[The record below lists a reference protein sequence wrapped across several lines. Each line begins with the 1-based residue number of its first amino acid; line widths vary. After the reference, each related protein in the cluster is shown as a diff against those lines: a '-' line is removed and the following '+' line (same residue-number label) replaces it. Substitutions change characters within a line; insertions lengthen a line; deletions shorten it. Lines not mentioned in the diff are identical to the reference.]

1 MYYTGMVTEE
11 THQTCSDEECSSLR
25 SHKLHGGDS
34 STRAPGVASLS
45 ISLFQL
51 AILSSRP
58 LAHCCLKFRHLP
70 RQTLHILHRRRGP
83 IARPLLPPTTSLDQ
97 DPATPS
103 IACISIGKV
112 VGDSNVPEQ
121 TFLGLSNNAF
131 YPVDPCLNGNKL
143 VHSELKQYVS
153 KNDFSAAA
161 TTEKGCVAVAS
172 NKDDPRLFDHLGI
185 NAKTALPALP
195 ALRTVPGADNL
206 EHTHT
211 MTSILSSQKDGRYFP
226 PQRAAIPARWENSS
240 PSPSN
245 KASKRNPTSKPHN
258 STSPSPCN
266 LTGSSRGRVLDERTG
281 SWCGVEGDCP
291 GEEELCMSYLQRSKE
306 MFCCQLHG
314 YVDRSATHA
323 EVRRQQSHSA
333 DVLTKAQILGIEIR
347 ALEKLHRVLRAI
359 LDIDATDA
367 YDFWVIAGDE
377 TAGPSYCEGIDIDA
391 AAIAEFV
398 PTLTCS

>member
-34 STRAPGVASLS
+34 STRAPGVAAWGAVFSSLS

-206 EHTHT
+206 EHTHDDFHSLLEKGRQILST
-211 MTSILSSQKDGRYFP
+211 TARGNPSTLETFEPIDEQQRVEAETDFKASQLNIPITVQFDRIVKRKSSGRADRKLVRGVKKCSVANYMDTSIAVPPTYKDL
-226 PQRAAIPARWENSS
+226 QQD
-240 PSPSN
+240 
-245 KASKRNPTSKPHN
+245 
-258 STSPSPCN
+258 
-266 LTGSSRGRVLDERTG
+266 LT
-281 SWCGVEGDCP
+281 
-291 GEEELCMSYLQRSKE
+291 
-306 MFCCQLHG
+306 
-314 YVDRSATHA
+314 
-323 EVRRQQSHSA
+323 
-333 DVLTKAQILGIEIR
+333 
-347 ALEKLHRVLRAI
+347 
-359 LDIDATDA
+359 
-367 YDFWVIAGDE
+367 
-377 TAGPSYCEGIDIDA
+377 
-391 AAIAEFV
+391 
-398 PTLTCS
+398 

>member
-34 STRAPGVASLS
+34 STRAPGVASAT
-45 ISLFQL
+45 SLAKPSTSFTV
-51 AILSSRP
+51 A
-58 LAHCCLKFRHLP
+58 A
-70 RQTLHILHRRRGP
+70 GP
-83 IARPLLPPTTSLDQ
+83 SPGLFFLPPQVSTK
-97 DPATPS
+97 DPATPF

-112 VGDSNVPEQ
+112 VEDSNVPEQ

-206 EHTHT
+206 EHTHDDFHSLLEKGRQILST
-211 MTSILSSQKDGRYFP
+211 TARGNPTTLETFEPIDEQQRVEAETDFKASQLNIPITVQFDRIVKRKSSGRADRKLKGSVANYMDTSIAVPPTYKDL
-226 PQRAAIPARWENSS
+226 QQD
-240 PSPSN
+240 
-245 KASKRNPTSKPHN
+245 
-258 STSPSPCN
+258 
-266 LTGSSRGRVLDERTG
+266 LT
-281 SWCGVEGDCP
+281 
-291 GEEELCMSYLQRSKE
+291 
-306 MFCCQLHG
+306 
-314 YVDRSATHA
+314 
-323 EVRRQQSHSA
+323 
-333 DVLTKAQILGIEIR
+333 
-347 ALEKLHRVLRAI
+347 
-359 LDIDATDA
+359 
-367 YDFWVIAGDE
+367 
-377 TAGPSYCEGIDIDA
+377 
-391 AAIAEFV
+391 
-398 PTLTCS
+398 